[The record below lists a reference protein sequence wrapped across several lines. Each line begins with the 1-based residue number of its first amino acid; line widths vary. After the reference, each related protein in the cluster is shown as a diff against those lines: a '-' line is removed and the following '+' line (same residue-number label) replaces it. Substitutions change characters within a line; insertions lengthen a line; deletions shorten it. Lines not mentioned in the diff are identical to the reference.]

1 MAQELTE
8 RQNQILQFIRE
19 KIARD
24 GYAPTLMEIGK
35 QFGINNPNG
44 VKSHLVALERKGFIS
59 RDKEMARA
67 MRVEAAPAKAAPHP
81 HLITT
86 LKKKIWQHN
95 KYYTHLHYHLGL
107 TTRKAYPFFHGKW
120 KDMVEEKIRKVAA
133 DHDWHIARLDI
144 DSAAVTMELLAT
156 PDHSIERVVNNI
168 KNFTNLLAVAH
179 PLYFHGKRLWAT
191 GFAGATD
198 EAAFNE
204 LFRLYKE
211 SLSNPEKE
219 SA

>member
-1 MAQELTE
+1 MAQALTE
-8 RQNQILQFIRE
+8 RQQQILQFIQD

-44 VKSHLVALERKGFIS
+44 VKTHIVALEKKGFIS

-67 MRVEAAPAKAAPHP
+67 IRVEQPGTSQPSHP

-86 LKKKIWQHN
+86 LKKRIWEHN

-107 TTRKAYPFFHGKW
+107 ATRKGYPFFHGKW

-133 DHDWHIARLDI
+133 DHDWQIIELVTEF
-144 DSAAVTMELLAT
+144 DSVKLELLAT
-156 PDHSIERVVNNI
+156 PDHSIERVVNNL
-168 KNFTNLLAVAH
+168 KNFTNLLAISH

-198 EAAFNE
+198 ETAFNE
-204 LFRLYKE
+204 LFRLYRE
-211 SLSNPEKE
+211 SLSKPEKE